1 MSLAHHSGAVQLR
14 PSGLSMFGSC
24 CLNIVFVTCEQEMP
38 LEAMPGRRLAGVF
51 LLSSLGFTVFALQSS
66 REQAFIYL
74 LIYLFYY
81 LEAKVSG
88 YEIP

>member
-1 MSLAHHSGAVQLR
+1 
-14 PSGLSMFGSC
+14 
-24 CLNIVFVTCEQEMP
+24 MP